1 MLTIHQ
7 TRGELNTIENKKS
20 ENRVDR
26 GGWVSVDWIG
36 GTIGWPDESE
46 RWSGREF
53 EWRGSSL
60 TLK

>member
-26 GGWVSVDWIG
+26 GGLVSVDRGGGKIG
-36 GTIGWPDESE
+36 RVKVKGGA
-46 RWSGREF
+46 REF

>member
-1 MLTIHQ
+1 MKMLTIHQ

-26 GGWVSVDWIG
+26 GGWVSVDRG
-36 GTIGWPDESE
+36 RGKIGWPSE

-60 TLK
+60 K